1 MAEAQS
7 EKISLLMHF
16 ILVLFIRIVCK
27 YARWYFFNTLWIFQ
41 NLSLAMLN
49 IVSACDIFP

>member
-7 EKISLLMHF
+7 EKISLLMHL
-16 ILVLFIRIVCK
+16 ILVSFIRIVCK